1 MDPLNVPTVGG
12 DLDQLQQQ
20 VSSIVS
26 KIEKVP
32 FDKLGEDLQATLSST
47 AQLMR
52 RLDRD
57 SVPQAKSML
66 GEAQQSFA
74 QVNALLASDS
84 PLPINAGWPC
94 RK

>member
-1 MDPLNVPTVGG
+1 MQLDHTLNAKVVDVPWMDPPNMPTVAGG

-26 KIEKVP
+26 KIEKVQ
-32 FDKLGEDLQATLSST
+32 FDKLGEDLQATLSNT

-57 SVPQAKSML
+57 
-66 GEAQQSFA
+66 
-74 QVNALLASDS
+74 
-84 PLPINAGWPC
+84 
-94 RK
+94 